1 MINIVF
7 SRTRIKECERFCF
20 ARVCT
25 DWPVSFVLALLF
37 SGWNVLPL
45 LKVSQLSSQQH
56 LFLNQFT
63 WRLKVLNSIPTRK
76 SLSSSQLPLSPP
88 QLLLLGSWVEPPVIS
103 QQWRHSTFAINYMA
117 MQHIPA
123 IYQAMM
129 RQSTQEGVLT
139 NSSEMPPIIQ
149 KSVLSTQSPK
159 RHCSTLLVTDPMNY
173 GHWEE
178 LTKTHH
184 MLD

>member
-103 QQWRHSTFAINYMA
+103 QQWRHSTFAISYMA

-123 IYQAMM
+123 IYG
-129 RQSTQEGVLT
+129 RQWWDSLRRKVSLQTH
-139 NSSEMPPIIQ
+139 Q
-149 KSVLSTQSPK
+149 KCLQSYRRVCC
-159 RHCSTLLVTDPMNY
+159 RHSPQRDIVQPF
-173 GHWEE
+173 
-178 LTKTHH
+178 
-184 MLD
+184 